1 MNDNENLIEEMED
14 EDEVEDDE
22 ELSRLIEQ
30 YHRDSDHYLKIFKQ
44 DLLESGLTD
53 KTIRTHIN
61 NMYFYLND
69 YLADYA
75 GVSMPKG
82 PEYIDSFIRHF
93 FIRKCMWATKTSINE
108 NCSTFKKFYKSMYQ
122 HGLVERLDYECVVEI
137 IKENKKE
144 WLEQLKRFDEGALYD
159 DYLPW

>member
-1 MNDNENLIEEMED
+1 MKDNENLIEEMED

-61 NMYFYLND
+61 ICNFI
-69 YLADYA
+69 
-75 GVSMPKG
+75 SM
-82 PEYIDSFIRHF
+82 
-93 FIRKCMWATKTSINE
+93 
-108 NCSTFKKFYKSMYQ
+108 
-122 HGLVERLDYECVVEI
+122 I
-137 IKENKKE
+137 I
-144 WLEQLKRFDEGALYD
+144 
-159 DYLPW
+159 